1 MRFIMPDKTA
11 VALTIA
17 GSDSGGGAGIQA
29 DLKTFSAL
37 GIFSKTVVTSITSQN
52 TLGVQGVND
61 LPVGVVES
69 QLRSILGDG
78 KCQAVKTG
86 MLGNEKIVDCVASLL
101 KRYRVKNLV
110 VDPVIFSS
118 SGKKLLTSS
127 GVEIMKERLLPL
139 AHLVTPN
146 IREAE
151 ILSGTKIRMLADRKR
166 AARKILKLGARA
178 VVVTGGHL
186 KGKPEDLYLDKNG
199 FEILSSKRLS
209 QSDPHGTGCVYS
221 SAIAAG
227 LALGR
232 QTLMAVIDAK
242 EFTGQAILGEVFS
255 GAGNA
260 SVEPLSL
267 LHRENE
273 KAEAMAAM
281 NRAIKIF
288 RSERIGSL
296 VPEVQTNIG
305 LALKSAKYH
314 EDVLAIPG
322 RIIKNGED
330 IFTGAEP
337 KFGGSR
343 HVANIVL
350 TVMRHDPQKRAVMNI
365 KYTDTL
371 LGICQRLRF
380 TTASFDRAL
389 EPTKVRVK
397 EGSSLEWGTQQALTD
412 YGSVPDIIYDLGG
425 IRKEEMIRVIAK
437 DIESLTDKILKIHR
451 LHKKFL

>member
-1 MRFIMPDKTA
+1 MPDKTA

-37 GIFSKTVVTSITSQN
+37 GVFSKTVVTSITSQN
-52 TLGVQGVND
+52 TLGVQAVND
-61 LPVGVVES
+61 LPVSIVES
-69 QLRSILGDG
+69 QVRSVLGDG

-86 MLGNEKIVDCVASLL
+86 MLGNEQIVDCVASLL

-118 SGKKLLTSS
+118 SGKKLLTPS

-139 AHLVTPN
+139 AHIVTPN

-151 ILSGTKIRMLADRKR
+151 ILSGIKIRMLADRKR

-186 KGKPEDLYLDKNG
+186 KGKPEDLYLDNNG
-199 FEILSSKRLS
+199 FEVLRSKRLS
-209 QSDPHGTGCVYS
+209 RSDPHGTGCVYS

-227 LALGR
+227 LALDR
-232 QTLMAVIDAK
+232 QTMQAVIVAK
-242 EFTGQAILGEVFS
+242 EFIGHAILGEVFS
-255 GAGNA
+255 GAGN
-260 SVEPLSL
+260 SNVEPLSL

-305 LALKSAKYH
+305 LGLNNAKYH

-337 KFGGSR
+337 EFGGSR

-365 KYTDTL
+365 KYTDAL
-371 LGICQRLRF
+371 LSICQRLRF
-380 TTASFDRAL
+380 TIASFDRSL
-389 EPTKVRVK
+389 EPKKVRVK
-397 EGSSLEWGTQQALTD
+397 EGSSLEWGTQQALTE

-425 IRKEEMIRVIAK
+425 VRKEEMIRVIAQ
-437 DIESLTDKILKIHR
+437 DIESLTNKILKIHR
-451 LHKKFL
+451 LHKKIL